1 MTGWAAKLD
10 AVADSARTQVCIG
23 LDPDPA
29 LLPVADVLEFNRTIV
44 DATRDLV
51 CAYKPNLGF
60 YEALGLDGLEALRA
74 TVRHIRSVAPGVVV
88 VGDAKRGDIGS
99 TARAYAR
106 AMFEVWDFDAVTVSP
121 YLGRDSIEPFMAYED
136 RGAIILCRTSN
147 PGARDIQDLPTGSGP
162 LYLRVA
168 ELVESWNA
176 AGNLGMVVG
185 ATYPEELAEI
195 RAAHPTLPLL
205 IPGVGAQGADVAKRG
220 AGDRL
225 DWQRLR
231 PGQTLIVI
239 WPRSSSESSAM
250 PAPETTAVNGS
261 SARTMGSLVS
271 VRSSLSKSRS
281 WAPPPTSTIPRSTM
295 SAASS
300 GGVRSSVW
308 ITLSMIWWIGS

>member
-1 MTGWAAKLD
+1 MSRSTATSAAGGTRLTGWVDKLD
-10 AVADSARTQVCIG
+10 EIAASARTHVCIG

-29 LLPVADVLEFNRTIV
+29 LLPVADVLAFNRTIV

-60 YEALGLDGLEALRA
+60 YEALGVAGLEALQA
-74 TVRHIRSVAPGVVV
+74 TVRHIRSVAPGVVI

-121 YLGRDSIEPFMAYED
+121 YLGRDSIDPFMAYED

-168 ELVESWNA
+168 ELIESWNL

-185 ATYPEELAEI
+185 ATYPEELAEV

-205 IPGVGAQGADVAKRG
+205 IPGVGAQGADVAKAVRAG
-220 AGDRL
+220 AGRMM
-225 DWQRLR
+225 
-231 PGQTLIVI
+231 V
-239 WPRSSSESSAM
+239 SSSRGLIYASRDPDRYAD
-250 PAPETTAVNGS
+250 AARAATETLRTAIN
-261 SARTMGSLVS
+261 
-271 VRSSLSKSRS
+271 
-281 WAPPPTSTIPRSTM
+281 
-295 SAASS
+295 AA
-300 GGVRSSVW
+300 
-308 ITLSMIWWIGS
+308 LEND

>member
-1 MTGWAAKLD
+1 MTRWVDKLVEI
-10 AVADSARTQVCIG
+10 AVSARTHVCNG

-29 LLPVADVLEFNRTIV
+29 LLPVADVLAFNRTIV

-60 YEALGLDGLEALRA
+60 YEALGVAGLEALQA
-74 TVRHIRSVAPGVVV
+74 TVRHIRSVAPGVVI

-121 YLGRDSIEPFMAYED
+121 YLGRDSIDPFMAYED

-168 ELVESWNA
+168 ELIESWNL

-185 ATYPEELAEI
+185 ATYPEELAEV

-205 IPGVGAQGADVAKRG
+205 IPGVGAQGADVAKAVRAG
-220 AGDRL
+220 AGRMM
-225 DWQRLR
+225 
-231 PGQTLIVI
+231 V
-239 WPRSSSESSAM
+239 SSSRGLIYASRDPDRYAD
-250 PAPETTAVNGS
+250 AARAATETL
-261 SARTMGSLVS
+261 R
-271 VRSSLSKSRS
+271 
-281 WAPPPTSTIPRSTM
+281 
-295 SAASS
+295 AA
-300 GGVRSSVW
+300 
-308 ITLSMIWWIGS
+308 INAALEND